1 MVNRRRAHDINE
13 AAARFAETLA
23 DSYKVIYGQ
32 AAESTERQ
40 QRLARAFS
48 ELVASNLREQTES
61 GRAAERLSEQA
72 SKQQEAGQ
80 ALARESVEAYI
91 EFLDA
96 AFSRYRTGTERA
108 AGSVQ
113 EGAMATGRTADDVVG
128 AATSATSRTVDA
140 TTESAERM
148 AETATFPIAGYD
160 EMNVEEVSERLD
172 ALTDEQ
178 IRRLRDYERSNQNRK
193 TLMDRF
199 ESRLRASS

>member
-1 MVNRRRAHDINE
+1 
-13 AAARFAETLA
+13 
-23 DSYKVIYGQ
+23 
-32 AAESTERQ
+32 
-40 QRLARAFS
+40 
-48 ELVASNLREQTES
+48 
-61 GRAAERLSEQA
+61 
-72 SKQQEAGQ
+72 
-80 ALARESVEAYI
+80 
-91 EFLDA
+91 
-96 AFSRYRTGTERA
+96 
-108 AGSVQ
+108 
-113 EGAMATGRTADDVVG
+113 MATGRTADDVVG
-128 AATSATSRTVDA
+128 AATSATSRTMDA